1 MRTTTFFYKLMGG
14 ILLLAVLTG
23 CAQAT
28 PTPTT
33 VPPTVDIQPT
43 LNAVKTQAVNTAMA
57 KLTMAAPTA
66 TKIPTKTNV
75 PPATKTS
82 APTRTLAP
90 WWTPTSAL
98 PAGGCSIVS
107 FSPEINAVLAPNAG
121 FDGKWEIK
129 NKSDGTWLQNEVDI
143 RYVSGTK
150 FQVKVDTVDLAGD
163 VGEEENT
170 TVVVDMQA
178 PGTAGT
184 YVTNWAIYRGNDVLC
199 GLGLTIKVQ

>member
-1 MRTTTFFYKLMGG
+1 MRTTTIIKLTGG
-14 ILLLAVLTG
+14 ILLLAVLAG

-33 VPPTVDIQPT
+33 VPPTVDIQST

-66 TKIPTKTNV
+66 TTIPTKTKI
-75 PPATKTS
+75 PAATKTS

-90 WWTPTSAL
+90 WWTPTASL
-98 PAGGCSIVS
+98 PSGGCAIIS
-107 FSPEINAVLAPNAG
+107 FSPEMNAVFAPSDR
-121 FDGKWEIK
+121 FDGKWEIM
-129 NKSDGTWLQNEVDI
+129 NKSDGSWLHNEVDI

-150 FQVKVDTVDLAGD
+150 FQTKVDTIDLAGD
-163 VGEEENT
+163 LGEEETT

-178 PGTAGT
+178 PASVGT
-184 YVTNWAIYRGNDVLC
+184 YVTNWAIYRGNEVLC
-199 GLGLTIKVQ
+199 GLSLTIKVQ